1 MEYIIL
7 DLEWNQPVSRSRMI
21 KSPIRLSGEIIQM
34 GAVKVNEKLEIL
46 DTFDVDIKPVY
57 YKKMNKVV
65 SDITGIKTDD
75 LEEGIP
81 FTEAIEKFR
90 LWCNGEVFVTWGPC
104 DCQMLVDNMHIHN
117 VDSSWLPEMYD
128 AQEIFDDQVTMEGR
142 QLALS
147 YAIFFFK
154 IKPFEAHNA
163 LNDTLNTVNVL
174 EKLNFLKGIEAQREY
189 YYANVM

>member
-142 QLALS
+142 QFALS
-147 YAIFFFK
+147 YAIFYFK

-163 LNDTLNTVNVL
+163 LNDTLNTVKVL
-174 EKLNFLKGIEAQREY
+174 EKLDFPPSICY
-189 YYANVM
+189 T

>member
-21 KSPIRLSGEIIQM
+21 KSPIRLSGEIIQR

-57 YKKMNKVV
+57 YKKMHKVV

-75 LEEGIP
+75 LEEWIP

-117 VDSSWLPEMYD
+117 VDSSWLLEMYD

-142 QLALS
+142 QFALS
-147 YAIFFFK
+147 YAIFYFK

-163 LNDTLNTVNVL
+163 LNDTLNTVKVL
-174 EKLNFLKGIEAQREY
+174 EKLDFLKGIEAQREY

>member
-90 LWCNGEVFVTWGPC
+90 LWRNGEVFVTWGPC

-117 VDSSWLPEMYD
+117 VDSSWLLEMYD

-142 QLALS
+142 QFALS
-147 YAIFFFK
+147 YAIFYFK

-163 LNDTLNTVNVL
+163 LNDTLNTVKVL

>member
-117 VDSSWLPEMYD
+117 VDSSWLLEMND

-142 QLALS
+142 QFALS
-147 YAIFFFK
+147 YAIFYFK

-163 LNDTLNTVNVL
+163 LNDTLNTVKVL